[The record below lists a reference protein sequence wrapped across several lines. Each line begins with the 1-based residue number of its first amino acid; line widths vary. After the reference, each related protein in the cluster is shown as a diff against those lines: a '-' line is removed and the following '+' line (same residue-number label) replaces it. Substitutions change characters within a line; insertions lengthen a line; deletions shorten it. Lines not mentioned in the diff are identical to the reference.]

1 MKKFRGSALVAGA
14 AAFALTISGCAAPEE
29 LTPTATSS
37 ATEAPAEGA
46 WYEDLEPQIT
56 VGWNDITDNLNTSS
70 ANGNNVANSLTAYL
84 TSSGFNYYD
93 NAPALVKNT
102 DFGSYEI
109 VNEDPLT
116 VKYTIN
122 DGVVWSDGTPIDGAD
137 MLLAWVATFG
147 YYKNDD
153 GSYVF
158 AHAAPKDT
166 LASKLPTV
174 DGNSITFEYDVQYVD
189 WELQF
194 GVGVSAHGTVMMAY
208 PEITDPAAAKQA
220 LIDAVMNGDDEW
232 MAGVAD
238 TWNNGY
244 SYTNTPDNPL
254 AALSSGPY
262 VLEEL
267 VEEQYS
273 THVVN
278 PLYNWGP
285 KPKYERI
292 TIRQIADSTAA
303 IQAVDNGEVQI
314 ASGQPTADVLQLVQ
328 GLANAE
334 YASGEEAAYEHID
347 LTVNNG
353 GPFDPASYGGDEA
366 KALAVRQAFLLS
378 VPRNEIIE
386 KLIKPLNENARVRTS
401 VLFIPGSNG
410 YDEAE
415 SYYAQY
421 LGTDDENRELAKQ
434 ILADAGVATPIDVE
448 FWYPEGN
455 VRRGQEFELI
465 SLSASQV
472 GFNLID
478 ESEPN
483 WAFTEA
489 VYPEINPHDAT
500 IFAWAATSL
509 AVSGDDQYLTLG
521 GPSNWT
527 GYDNETINGLLEELN
542 VAVNVEDQ
550 LRIRLAIEAELAKDA
565 YNITIF
571 QFPGLTWWDKSV
583 SGVSPNL
590 LVPYFYWNF
599 WDWTPTAG

>member
-1 MKKFRGSALVAGA
+1 MKKFRPAALVAGISA
-14 AAFALTISGCAAPEE
+14 LALTLSGCAAPEE
-29 LTPTATSS
+29 LAPAPTASET
-37 ATEAPAEGA
+37 AVTEEAQLAP
-46 WYEDLEPQIT
+46 LLT
-56 VGWNDITDNLNTSS
+56 VGWNDITDHFNTST
-70 ANGNNVANSLTAYL
+70 AGGNNVANSLTSYL
-84 TSSGFNYYD
+84 TGSGFNYYD
-93 NAPALVKNT
+93 NGPTLVKNT
-102 DFGSYEI
+102 DFGTYEI
-109 VNEDPLT
+109 VVEEPLT

-137 MLLAWVATFG
+137 MLLSWVSTFG
-147 YYKNDD
+147 YYKNED

-220 LIDAVMNGDDEW
+220 LIDSVANGNDEW
-232 MAGVAD
+232 MAGVAEV
-238 TWNNGY
+238 WNNGY
-244 SYTNTPDNPL
+244 QFANTPDNPL
-254 AALSSGPY
+254 VTLSSGPY

-273 THVVN
+273 THVIN

-314 ASGQPTADVLQLVQ
+314 ASGQPTADVLALVQ
-328 GLANAE
+328 ALQNAE
-334 YASGEEAAYEHID
+334 YASSEEAAYEHID
-347 LTVNNG
+347 LSVNNG
-353 GPFDPASYGGDEA
+353 GPFDPASYGGNAETA
-366 KALAVRQAFLLS
+366 NKVRQAFLLS
-378 VPRNEIIE
+378 IPRNEIIE
-386 KLIKPLNENARVRTS
+386 KLIKPLNPTAKLRTA
-401 VLFIPGSNG
+401 VLFVPGSEG

-421 LGTDDENRELAKQ
+421 LGTDEENRAKAQALLAE
-434 ILADAGVATPIDVE
+434 AGVSTPIDVE
-448 FWYPEGN
+448 FWFPEGN
-455 VRRGQEFELI
+455 VRRGQEVELI
-465 SLSASQV
+465 TLSAGQV
-472 GFNLID
+472 GFNIVD

-483 WAFTEA
+483 WEFTNN
-489 VYPEINPHDAT
+489 VYPTVNPHDAT

-509 AVSGDDQYLTLG
+509 AVSGDDQYLTLT

-527 GYDNETINGLLEELN
+527 GYSNATVDGLIEELN
-542 VAVNVEDQ
+542 VAVKKEDQ

-583 SGVSPNL
+583 TGVQPSL
-590 LVPYFYWNF
+590 LVPYYFWNF

>member
-1 MKKFRGSALVAGA
+1 MKKFRPAALVAGVSA
-14 AAFALTISGCAAPEE
+14 LALTLSGCAAPEE
-29 LTPTATSS
+29 LAPTPTASETT
-37 ATEAPAEGA
+37 AEVQLAP
-46 WYEDLEPQIT
+46 LLT
-56 VGWNDITDNLNTSS
+56 VGWNDIVEHFNGAT
-70 ANGNNVANSLTAYL
+70 AAGNNVANSLTDYL

-93 NAPALVKNT
+93 NGPSLIRNT
-102 DFGSYEI
+102 DYGTYEI

-122 DGVVWSDGTPIDGAD
+122 DAVVWSDGTKIDSAD
-137 MLLAWVATFG
+137 MLLAWVSTFG
-147 YYKNDD
+147 YYKNEDA
-153 GSYVF
+153 SYLF
-158 AHAAPKDT
+158 AHAAPKDN
-166 LASKLPTV
+166 LASKLPTL

-194 GVGVSAHGTVMMAY
+194 GVGVAAHATVMMAY

-220 LIDAVMNGDDEW
+220 LVDAVYNGDDEW

-238 TWNNGY
+238 TWNDGFV
-244 SYTNTPDNPL
+244 STTTPSNPL
-254 AALSSGPY
+254 MYLSSGPY
-262 VLEEL
+262 ILEEL

-273 THVVN
+273 THVIN
-278 PLYNWGP
+278 PLFNWGP

-314 ASGQPTADVLQLVQ
+314 ASGQPTADVLALVQ
-328 GLANAE
+328 ALENAE
-334 YASGEEAAYEHID
+334 YSSGEEGAYEHID

-353 GPFDPASYGGDEA
+353 GPFDPASYGGNAETA
-366 KALAVRQAFLLS
+366 SKVRQAFLLS
-378 VPRNEIIE
+378 IPRNEIIE
-386 KLIKPLNENARVRTS
+386 KLIKPLNPNAKLRTS
-401 VLFIPGSNG
+401 VLFVPGAEG
-410 YDEAE
+410 YEEAE
-415 SYYAQY
+415 ANYAQY
-421 LGTDDENRELAKQ
+421 LGTDEENRELAKSL
-434 ILADAGVATPIDVE
+434 LAEAGVSGPIEVG

-455 VRRGQEFELI
+455 VRRQQQLELI
-465 SLSASQV
+465 TLSASQV
-472 GFNLID
+472 GFTIVD
-478 ESEPN
+478 EAEPN
-483 WAFTEA
+483 WEFTNNVFPA
-489 VYPEINPHDAT
+489 LNPHDAT

-527 GYDNETINGLLEELN
+527 GYDNPVVVGLIDELN
-542 VAVNVEDQ
+542 TAIQKEDQ

-583 SGVSPNL
+583 TGVDPSL
-590 LVPYFYWNF
+590 LVPYYFWNF

>member
-1 MKKFRGSALVAGA
+1 MKKFRPAALVAGISA
-14 AAFALTISGCAAPEE
+14 LALTLSGCAAPEE
-29 LTPTATSS
+29 LAPAPTASET
-37 ATEAPAEGA
+37 AVTEEAQLAP
-46 WYEDLEPQIT
+46 LLT
-56 VGWNDITDNLNTSS
+56 VGWNDITDHFNTST
-70 ANGNNVANSLTAYL
+70 AGGNNVANSLTNYL
-84 TSSGFNYYD
+84 TASGFSYYD
-93 NAPALVKNT
+93 NSPTLVKNT
-102 DFGSYEI
+102 DFGTYEI
-109 VNEDPLT
+109 VVEEPLT

-137 MLLAWVATFG
+137 MLLSWVSTFG
-147 YYKNDD
+147 YYKNED

-220 LIDAVMNGDDEW
+220 LIDSVANGNDEW
-232 MAGVAD
+232 MAGVAEV
-238 TWNNGY
+238 WNNGY
-244 SYTNTPDNPL
+244 QFANTPDNPL
-254 AALSSGPY
+254 VTLSSGPY

-273 THVVN
+273 THVIN

-314 ASGQPTADVLQLVQ
+314 ASGQPTADVLALVQ
-328 GLANAE
+328 ALQNAE
-334 YASGEEAAYEHID
+334 YASSEEAAYEHID
-347 LTVNNG
+347 LSVNNG
-353 GPFDPASYGGDEA
+353 GPFDPASYGGNAETA
-366 KALAVRQAFLLS
+366 NKVRQAFLLS
-378 VPRNEIIE
+378 IPRNEIIE
-386 KLIKPLNENARVRTS
+386 KLIKPLNPTAKLRTS
-401 VLFIPGSNG
+401 VLFVPGSEG

-421 LGTDDENRELAKQ
+421 LGTDEENRAKAQALLAE
-434 ILADAGVATPIDVE
+434 AGVSTPIDVE
-448 FWYPEGN
+448 FWFPEGN
-455 VRRGQEFELI
+455 VRRGQEVELI
-465 SLSASQV
+465 TLSAGQV
-472 GFNLID
+472 GFNIVD

-483 WAFTEA
+483 WEFTNN
-489 VYPEINPHDAT
+489 VYPAINPHDAT

-509 AVSGDDQYLTLG
+509 AVSGDDQYLTLT

-527 GYDNETINGLLEELN
+527 GYSNATVDGLIEELN
-542 VAVNVEDQ
+542 VAVKKEDQ

-583 SGVSPNL
+583 TGVQPSL
-590 LVPYFYWNF
+590 LVPYYFWNF

>member
-1 MKKFRGSALVAGA
+1 MKKFRPAALVAGISA
-14 AAFALTISGCAAPEE
+14 LALTLSGCAAPEE
-29 LTPTATSS
+29 LTPTPTASET
-37 ATEAPAEGA
+37 AVTEEALAP
-46 WYEDLEPQIT
+46 LLT
-56 VGWNDITDNLNTSS
+56 VGWNDIVDHFNGST
-70 ANGNNVANSLTAYL
+70 AGGNNVANSLTEYL
-84 TSSGFNYYD
+84 TGSGFSYYD
-93 NAPALVKNT
+93 NSPALVKNT
-102 DFGSYEI
+102 EYGTYEI
-109 VNEDPLT
+109 VVEEPLT

-122 DGVVWSDGTPIDGAD
+122 DGVVWSDGTQIDGAD
-137 MLLAWVATFG
+137 MLLAWVSTFG
-147 YYKNDD
+147 YYKNED

-158 AHAAPKDT
+158 AHLAPKDN

-194 GVGVSAHGTVMMAY
+194 GVGVSAHGTVMLTY

-220 LIDAVMNGDDEW
+220 LIDAVYNGDDAW
-232 MAGVAD
+232 MAGVAE

-244 SYTNTPDNPL
+244 QFANTPDNPL
-254 AALSSGPY
+254 VYLSSGPY

-273 THVVN
+273 THVIN

-314 ASGQPTADVLQLVQ
+314 ASGQPTADVLALVQ
-328 GLANAE
+328 ALQNAE
-334 YASGEEAAYEHID
+334 YSSSEEAAYEHID
-347 LTVNNG
+347 LSVNNG
-353 GPFDPASYGGDEA
+353 GPFDPASYGGNAETA
-366 KALAVRQAFLLS
+366 NKVRQAFLLS
-378 VPRNEIIE
+378 IPRNEIIE
-386 KLIKPLNENARVRTS
+386 KLIKPLNPTAKLRS
-401 VLFIPGSNG
+401 AVLFVPGSEG

-421 LGTDDENRELAKQ
+421 LGTDEENRAKAQEL
-434 ILADAGVATPIDVE
+434 LAEAGVSTPIDVE
-448 FWYPEGN
+448 FWFPEGN
-455 VRRGQEFELI
+455 VRRGQEVELI
-465 SLSASQV
+465 TLSAGQV
-472 GFNLID
+472 GFNIVD

-483 WAFTEA
+483 WEFTNN
-489 VYPEINPHDAT
+489 VYPAINPHDAT

-509 AVSGDDQYLTLG
+509 AVSGDDQYLTLT

-527 GYDNETINGLLEELN
+527 GYSNATVDGLIEELN
-542 VAVNVEDQ
+542 VAVKKEDQ

-583 SGVSPNL
+583 SGVQASL
-590 LVPYFYWNF
+590 LVPYYFWNF
-599 WDWTPTAG
+599 WNWTPTTAG

>member
-1 MKKFRGSALVAGA
+1 MKKFRGISLVAGVGIL
-14 AAFALTISGCAAPEE
+14 ALTLSGCAPTDE
-29 LTPTATSS
+29 LTPTASPTES
-37 ATEAPAEGA
+37 AAEVTAP
-46 WYEDLEPQIT
+46 LIT
-56 VGWNDITDNLNTSS
+56 VGWNDIIDDFNTSS
-70 ANGNNVANSLTAYL
+70 AAGNNVANSLTSYL
-84 TSSGFNYYD
+84 TSAGFNYYD
-93 NAPALVKNT
+93 NAPSLVKNT

-109 VNEDPLT
+109 VVADPLT

-137 MLLAWVATFG
+137 MAMAWAATFG
-147 YYKNDD
+147 YFKNADE
-153 GSYVF
+153 SYMF
-158 AHAAPKDT
+158 AHAAPKDN

-189 WELQF
+189 WETQF
-194 GVGVSAHGTVMMAY
+194 GVGVATHGTVMMAY
-208 PEITDPAAAKQA
+208 PDITDAAAAKTAFLDA
-220 LIDAVMNGDDEW
+220 LASGDSEW
-232 MAGVAD
+232 MSKVAEV
-238 TWNNGY
+238 WNTGY
-244 SYTNTPDNPL
+244 SSVNTPTNPL
-254 AALSSGPY
+254 VYLSSGPY

-267 VEEQYS
+267 VEESYA
-273 THVVN
+273 THVLN
-278 PLYNWGP
+278 PLYTWGP

-314 ASGQPTADVLQLVQ
+314 ASGQPTADVLALVQ

-334 YASGEEAAYEHID
+334 YESGEEAAYEHVD

-353 GPFDPASYGGDEA
+353 GPFDPASYGGDAE
-366 KALAVRQAFLLS
+366 KARKIRQAFLLS
-378 VPRNEIIE
+378 IPRGEIID
-386 KLIKPLNENARVRTS
+386 KLIKPLNPNARVRTA
-401 VLFIPGSNG
+401 VQFIPGANG
-410 YDEAE
+410 YDQAEAF
-415 SYYAQY
+415 YADY
-421 LGTDDENRELAKQ
+421 LGTDEENREKAKAL
-434 ILADAGVATPIDVE
+434 IAEVGGVNGDVG

-465 SLSASQV
+465 KLSADSV
-472 GFNLID
+472 GFNVVD
-478 ESEPN
+478 ESEPD
-483 WAFTEA
+483 WAFTEK
-489 VYPEINPHDAT
+489 VYPELNPHDAV

-527 GYDNETINGLLEELN
+527 GYNNETVAGLLEELQT
-542 VAVNVEDQ
+542 AVEVEDQ

-583 SGVSPNL
+583 SGVSSNL